1 MSKFDFLDKLD
12 VSTEDFKNEFD
23 KVILW
28 NEVALNGKHNYSPA
42 AIERQYGLCLEEY
55 KEFVEAVN
63 TGNLVEVVDALC
75 DLFVVT
81 SYWCFLNGKTPP
93 TYGFVTEFSDIC
105 EQVYYPVKNY
115 KTDEINIPNLFET
128 VCTALASCY
137 KGKACLQN
145 VLESNQS
152 KFLLK
157 DYLDDK
163 GILPEVIAS
172 NIEIKSN
179 GRYKN
184 VVHLVSKVFDKTQ
197 NKDVEYVLFRC
208 DNGAGKIVKPFM
220 FIEPNIE
227 EIIKDKLI

>member
-12 VSTEDFKNEFD
+12 VSTEYFKNEFD

-28 NEVALNGKHNYSPA
+28 NEVALNGKHDCSTA
-42 AIERQYGLCLEEY
+42 AIERQYSLCFEEY

-63 TGNLVEVVDALC
+63 IGNLVEVVDALC

-81 SYWCFLNGKTPP
+81 SYWCLLNGKTPP
-93 TYGFVTEFSDIC
+93 THGFVTEFSDIC

-115 KTDEINIPNLFET
+115 KTEEINIPNLFET

-137 KGKACLQN
+137 KGKECLQN

-197 NKDVEYVLFRC
+197 DKDVEYVLFRC
-208 DNGAGKIVKPFM
+208 DNGAGKIVKHFM
-220 FIEPNIE
+220 FVEPIIK

>member
-28 NEVALNGKHNYSPA
+28 NEVALNKEHDYSPV
-42 AIERQYGLCLEEY
+42 AIERQYGLCFEEY
-55 KEFVEAVN
+55 KEFVEAVD
-63 TGNLVEVVDALC
+63 TKDLVEVVDALC

-93 TYGFVTEFSDIC
+93 THGFVTEFSDIC

-137 KGKACLQN
+137 KGKECLQN

-163 GILPEVIAS
+163 GILPEVITS

-184 VVHLVSKVFDKTQ
+184 VVHLVSKVFDKIQ

-208 DNGAGKIVKPFM
+208 DSGAGKIVKPFM
-220 FIEPNIE
+220 FVEPNIE

>member
-1 MSKFDFLDKLD
+1 MSKFDFLYKLD

-28 NEVALNGKHNYSPA
+28 NEVALNGKHKYSPA

-55 KEFVEAVN
+55 KEFVEAVDAED
-63 TGNLVEVVDALC
+63 LVEVVDALC

-93 TYGFVTEFSDIC
+93 THGFVTESSDIC

-115 KTDEINIPNLFET
+115 KTKEINIPSLFET

-137 KGKACLQN
+137 KGKECLQN

-184 VVHLVSKVFDKTQ
+184 VVPLVSKVFD
-197 NKDVEYVLFRC
+197 
-208 DNGAGKIVKPFM
+208 
-220 FIEPNIE
+220 
-227 EIIKDKLI
+227 

>member
-1 MSKFDFLDKLD
+1 MSKFDFLDKLN

-28 NEVALNGKHNYSPA
+28 NEVALNGKHNYSTA
-42 AIERQYGLCLEEY
+42 AIERQYSLCLEEY
-55 KEFVEAVN
+55 KEFVEAVD
-63 TGNLVEVVDALC
+63 TGDLVEVVDALC

-93 TYGFVTEFSDIC
+93 THGFVTEFGDIC

-115 KTDEINIPNLFET
+115 KTGEINIHSLFVT

-137 KGKACLQN
+137 KGKECLQN

-172 NIEIKSN
+172 NIELKSD

-197 NKDVEYVLFRC
+197 NKDVEYILFRC
-208 DNGAGKIVKPFM
+208 DNGAGKIVKHFM
-220 FIEPNIE
+220 FVEPTIK
-227 EIIKDKLI
+227 EIIKDKVI

>member
-1 MSKFDFLDKLD
+1 MSKFDFLDNLD
-12 VSTEDFKNEFD
+12 VSTEDFKNEFN

-42 AIERQYGLCLEEY
+42 AIERQYSLCFEEY
-55 KEFVEAVN
+55 KEFVEAVDAED
-63 TGNLVEVVDALC
+63 LVEVVDALC

-81 SYWCFLNGKTPP
+81 SYWCFLNEKTPP
-93 TYGFVTEFSDIC
+93 THGFVTEFGNIC

-115 KTDEINIPNLFET
+115 KTEEINIPNLFET

-137 KGKACLQN
+137 KGKECLQD

-172 NIEIKSN
+172 NIEIKSY

-208 DNGAGKIVKPFM
+208 NNGAGKIVKHFM
-220 FIEPNIE
+220 FVEPTIK
-227 EIIKDKLI
+227 EIIKDKVI

>member
-1 MSKFDFLDKLD
+1 M
-12 VSTEDFKNEFD
+12 
-23 KVILW
+23 
-28 NEVALNGKHNYSPA
+28 
-42 AIERQYGLCLEEY
+42 AI
-55 KEFVEAVN
+55 V
-63 TGNLVEVVDALC
+63 
-75 DLFVVT
+75 
-81 SYWCFLNGKTPP
+81 W
-93 TYGFVTEFSDIC
+93 FVTEFSDIS

-115 KTDEINIPNLFET
+115 KTDEINIPTLFET

-137 KGKACLQN
+137 KGKECLQN

-184 VVHLVSKVFDKTQ
+184 VVHLISKVFDKTQ

-208 DNGAGKIVKPFM
+208 DNGAGKIVKHFM
-220 FIEPNIE
+220 FVEPIIK
-227 EIIKDKLI
+227 EIIKDKVI

>member
-1 MSKFDFLDKLD
+1 MSKFDLLDKLD

-28 NEVALNGKHNYSPA
+28 NEVALNGKHDCSTA
-42 AIERQYGLCLEEY
+42 AIERQYSLCFEEY
-55 KEFVEAVN
+55 KEFVEATD

-105 EQVYYPVKNY
+105 EHVYYPVKNY
-115 KTDEINIPNLFET
+115 KTDEINIHNLFAT

-137 KGKACLQN
+137 KGKECLQN

-157 DYLDDK
+157 DYLDDR

-184 VVHLVSKVFDKTQ
+184 VVHLVSKVFDKIH

-208 DNGAGKIVKPFM
+208 DNGAGKIVKHFM
-220 FIEPNIE
+220 FVEPIIK
-227 EIIKDKLI
+227 EIIKDKVI

>member
-1 MSKFDFLDKLD
+1 MSKFDLLDKLD

-42 AIERQYGLCLEEY
+42 AIGRQYGLCLEEY
-55 KEFVEAVN
+55 KEFVEAVD

-81 SYWCFLNGKTPP
+81 SYWCFLNEKTPP
-93 TYGFVTEFSDIC
+93 TYGFVTGFSDIC
-105 EQVYYPVKNY
+105 ERVYYPVKNY
-115 KTDEINIPNLFET
+115 KTDEINIPNLFEI
-128 VCTALASCY
+128 VCIALASCY
-137 KGKACLQN
+137 KGKECLRN

-220 FIEPNIE
+220 FVEPS
-227 EIIKDKLI
+227 IKETIKYKVI

>member
-1 MSKFDFLDKLD
+1 M
-12 VSTEDFKNEFD
+12 
-23 KVILW
+23 
-28 NEVALNGKHNYSPA
+28 
-42 AIERQYGLCLEEY
+42 
-55 KEFVEAVN
+55 
-63 TGNLVEVVDALC
+63 
-75 DLFVVT
+75 
-81 SYWCFLNGKTPP
+81 
-93 TYGFVTEFSDIC
+93 
-105 EQVYYPVKNY
+105 
-115 KTDEINIPNLFET
+115 
-128 VCTALASCY
+128 
-137 KGKACLQN
+137 QN

-208 DNGAGKIVKPFM
+208 DNGAGKIVKHFM
-220 FIEPNIE
+220 FVEPIIK
-227 EIIKDKLI
+227 EIIKDKVI

>member
-12 VSTEDFKNEFD
+12 VSIEDFKNEFD

-28 NEVALNGKHNYSPA
+28 NEVARNGKHNFSK
-42 AIERQYGLCLEEY
+42 ETVNLQYGLCLEEY
-55 KEFVEAVN
+55 KEFVEAVD
-63 TGNLVEVVDALC
+63 TKDFVEVVDALC

-93 TYGFVTEFSDIC
+93 THGFVTEFSDIC
-105 EQVYYPVKNY
+105 EQVYYPVENY
-115 KTDEINIPNLFET
+115 KTEEINIPSLFET

-137 KGKACLQN
+137 KGKECLQN

-220 FIEPNIE
+220 FVEPNIE